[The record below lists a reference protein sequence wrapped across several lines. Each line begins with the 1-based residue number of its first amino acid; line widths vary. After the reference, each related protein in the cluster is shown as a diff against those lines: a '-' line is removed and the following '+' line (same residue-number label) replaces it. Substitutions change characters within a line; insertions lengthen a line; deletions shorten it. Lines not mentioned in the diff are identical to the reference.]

1 MCKLVLVIILWGIFA
16 WPATA
21 AEPLQIQQYQ
31 GIPYVS
37 GGVGDEEQQALEAMK
52 ARFNLKL
59 VFAGSSGEYLADI
72 AVRIQDQQ
80 GNTVFQANANGPW
93 FYVSLPA
100 GTYTVQASGFGKS
113 LERKIELS
121 SGKLR
126 EVIFRW

>member
-1 MCKLVLVIILWGIFA
+1 MRKLVLAFILCSFA

-21 AEPLQIQQYQ
+21 AEPLKIQQYQ

-37 GGVGDEEQQALEAMK
+37 GGVGDEERQALKTME

-59 VFAGSSGEYLADI
+59 VFASSSGEYLADI
-72 AVRIQDQQ
+72 AVRILNQQ
-80 GNTVFQANANGPW
+80 GNPMFQANADGPL

-100 GTYTVQASGFGKS
+100 GTYTVQASGLGKS
-113 LERKIELS
+113 LERKVELS

-126 EVIFRW
+126 EVSFRW